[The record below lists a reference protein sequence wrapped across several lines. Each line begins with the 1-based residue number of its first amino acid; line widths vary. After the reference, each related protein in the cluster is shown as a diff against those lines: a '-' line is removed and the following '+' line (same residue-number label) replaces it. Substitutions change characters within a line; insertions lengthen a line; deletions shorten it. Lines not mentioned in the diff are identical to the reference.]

1 MAETWGLIERE
12 EQLAALDEWFRETVA
27 GSGRMVFIGG
37 EAGIGKSTLAE
48 RFAQSMRGRARVLR
62 GACDMLSTPRPLG
75 PLLDFGAIIG
85 GKFDRV
91 LNSGVSRDQM
101 FRATLDEFSEGL
113 TPTVAIIEDAHWAD
127 EATLDLLRFLGRRLD
142 PMRILLIV
150 TYRDDEVGPNHPLRV
165 ALGDLATATAMRRLT
180 LEPLSVEGI
189 SRLVLRCSDTPNL
202 DPVALHAMTGGNPF
216 FASEAL
222 FARAFSFAE
231 IPTTVRD
238 AVLARASRLSCAA
251 LAVLEIAAVI
261 GSPIP
266 EELLNDMAVH
276 AIEGF
281 EECLAT
287 GMLVPAGGHTVAF
300 RHELARVAIY
310 DGIRPMRR
318 RELHA
323 SLLARL
329 RVMPAFA
336 MNFALLAH
344 HADAAADRE
353 SVLCFGLEAARRA
366 VALKA
371 HREAAAQYARVVRF
385 WNELPAEE
393 RAAHLEDYSYERFL
407 TGEIEHSIA
416 LRLEAIAIW
425 QSTGNRIREGN
436 ALRGISRL
444 YWYAGKNGESIAA
457 ADEAVSILESLPA
470 GPELAKALSF
480 RSQLYML
487 STENEPAIAWG
498 HRAMDLAQKLGDIG
512 TYIHALIN
520 VGTARMSFEGV
531 SARSTLERGL
541 AMALEEDLDDHAT
554 RAFINL
560 AWNAIHTRDFERA
573 DDYLERGIAYATDR
587 DLDSPLLYMIS
598 CRSHMRLLMGDWV
611 AALADAYLIL
621 SRPKVAAISRIA
633 ALKVRGLIW
642 ARRGDPGAMETLE
655 EALELAIGTGE
666 VQRLRPVRTAI
677 AEAAWLVGD
686 RHRAA
691 AEMQTIRA
699 LTDRLGTNWDV
710 GEVEIWARRVGAPDS
725 NSLPVPIGCFS
736 EPLRFGIL
744 GDWRSSAVAW
754 EALKCPYDQAL
765 ALLDGDEC
773 ALRDALAIFQQLGA
787 KAPESIVARRL
798 RQLGVR
804 GIPRGPRA
812 TTRSNPANLTVR
824 ELDVLP
830 YLIGGKQNLEIANR
844 LYLSAKTVEHHVGS
858 IFLKLGVH
866 SRSEVSGVV
875 SRLGLEFEPLQ
886 DRAAD

>member
-1 MAETWGLIERE
+1 VAETCGLIERE
-12 EQLAALDEWFRETVA
+12 THIAALDGWFKETVA
-27 GSGRMVFIGG
+27 GNGRMVFIGG
-37 EAGIGKSTLAE
+37 EAGIGKSSLAE
-48 RFAQSMRGRARVLR
+48 RFAQRMHGRARVLR

-101 FRATLDEFSEGL
+101 FRAALDEFSEGL

-165 ALGDLATATAMRRLT
+165 ALGDLATATATRRLT

-189 SRLVLRCSDTPNL
+189 SRLVSRCPDTPNL

-222 FARAFSFAE
+222 FAGAFTFAE

-238 AVLARASRLSCAA
+238 AVLARASRLSWEAIE
-251 LAVLEIAAVI
+251 VLETAAVI

-266 EELLNDMAVH
+266 DALLSDVVGQ
-276 AIEGF
+276 AISGF

-287 GMLVPAGGHTVAF
+287 GMLVSAGDHAVAF
-300 RHELARVAIY
+300 RHELARIAIY
-310 DGIRPMRR
+310 ESIRPMRR

-323 SLLARL
+323 CVLARL
-329 RVMPAFA
+329 RTMPAFA
-336 MNFALLAH
+336 ANVALLAH
-344 HADAAADRE
+344 HADAAVDRE
-353 SVLCFGLEAARRA
+353 AVLCFGLEAAQRA
-366 VALKA
+366 VAVKA
-371 HREAAAQYARVVRF
+371 HREAAAQYARVVRY
-385 WNELPAEE
+385 WSELPAEA
-393 RAAHLEDYSYERFL
+393 RAAHLEDYSYEQFL
-407 TGEIEHSIA
+407 TGEIDHSIA

-425 QSTGNRIREGN
+425 RASGNRVREGN

-444 YWYAGKNGESIAA
+444 YWYAGKNSESIAA
-457 ADEAVSILESLPA
+457 ADEAVSILEEMPA

-487 STENEPAIAWG
+487 ATENEPAIAWG
-498 HRAMDLAQKLGDIG
+498 HRAMDLAQELDDIG

-520 VGTARMSFEGV
+520 VGTARMSLEGV
-531 SARSTLERGL
+531 SARTTLERGL

-560 AWNAIHTRDFERA
+560 AWSAIHSREFENA
-573 DDYLERGIAYATDR
+573 GDYLERGIAYAADR
-587 DLDSPLLYMIS
+587 DLDSPFLYLIS
-598 CRSHMRLLMGDWV
+598 CRSHMRLLMGDWA
-611 AALADAYLIL
+611 AALADADLIL
-621 SRPKVAAISRIA
+621 SRPKVAAISRIT

-642 ARRGDPGAMETLE
+642 ARRGESGVLETLE

-677 AEAAWLVGD
+677 AEAAWLAGD
-686 RHRAA
+686 RERAL
-691 AEMQTIRA
+691 AEIQAIRA
-699 LTDRLGTNWDV
+699 LTDRVGSNWDV
-710 GEVEIWARRVGAPDS
+710 GEVELWARRVGAPES
-725 NSLPVPIGCFS
+725 KNLPVPIGCFA

-744 GDWRSSAVAW
+744 GDWRSSAAAW
-754 EALKCPYDQAL
+754 EALNAPYDQAL

-787 KAPESIVARRL
+787 RTPESIVARRL

-812 TTRSNPANLTVR
+812 TTRANPANLTAR

-830 YLIGGKQNLEIANR
+830 YLIEGKQNIEIANR
-844 LYLSAKTVEHHVGS
+844 LFLSAKTVEHHIGS
-858 IFLKLGVH
+858 IFSKLGVH
-866 SRSEVSGVV
+866 SRTEVTGAAA
-875 SRLGLEFEPLQ
+875 RLGLELALRQ